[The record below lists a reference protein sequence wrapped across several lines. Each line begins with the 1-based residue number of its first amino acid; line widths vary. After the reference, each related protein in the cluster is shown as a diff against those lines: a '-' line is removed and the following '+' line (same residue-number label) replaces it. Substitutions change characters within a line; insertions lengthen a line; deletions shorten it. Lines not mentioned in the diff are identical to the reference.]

1 MHLLRDGLTKN
12 LSSSPF
18 FLMFIGKGN
27 KEMQTRYNDELIEDQ
42 VLHVGKKIGQ
52 NYNIV
57 TTPDPWVAKMIFHHS
72 KPGGG
77 PELVFDGKDGLLV

>member
-1 MHLLRDGLTKN
+1 M
-12 LSSSPF
+12 
-18 FLMFIGKGN
+18 
-27 KEMQTRYNDELIEDQ
+27 RYNDALVKDQ
-42 VLHVGKKIGQ
+42 VSHVGKKIGQ

-77 PELVFDGKDGLLV
+77 LS

>member
-1 MHLLRDGLTKN
+1 M
-12 LSSSPF
+12 
-18 FLMFIGKGN
+18 
-27 KEMQTRYNDELIEDQ
+27 RYNDALVKDQ
-42 VLHVGKKIGQ
+42 VSHVGKKIGQ

-77 PELVFDGKDGLLV
+77 LSQFLMGRMVGQFVVRTMTNVALVQRYTYCCFEDKY